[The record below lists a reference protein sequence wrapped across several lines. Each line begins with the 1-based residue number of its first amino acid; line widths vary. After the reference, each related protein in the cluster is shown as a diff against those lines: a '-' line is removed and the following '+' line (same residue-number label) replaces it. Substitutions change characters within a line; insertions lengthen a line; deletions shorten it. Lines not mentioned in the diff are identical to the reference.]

1 MSRVFLNNTIL
12 TFSRQAV
19 GGVATLVISMIIGRV
34 LGPEGQGQYSLIVFL
49 PVILSSILE
58 MGISVSTI
66 YYVGKNDFSVNDAI
80 KGNLILFILLSVL
93 AIILGIIFIYFW
105 GDSFFKNINIELFY
119 IGLLVLPALFL
130 IKYLQCI
137 FRAKEHF
144 FEFNIVFLIGQILL
158 FSLSFLAVYVYSL
171 GIYGAIGSL
180 LIARYLSALLSL
192 SLILKK
198 YYQPQSVKLNIK
210 LYLKKVVPFG
220 LKSHI
225 ANVLLLL
232 NNRFDLIIIAYF
244 LTSIQVG
251 YYSVSVALVESIW
264 IFSQAIGLVYYARL
278 SNMRDLK
285 RRWGLTL
292 RILMYVFMITAVS
305 ASILYIFAPE
315 IIEFI
320 YGSKF
325 LPSVKPL
332 RILIVG
338 ILIFT
343 VGRILT
349 HFINASGRPL
359 FNSYISFTTVLVNI
373 IMNIVLIPIYGL
385 IGAAIATST
394 AYSLDS
400 LIKVI
405 VAFKIK
411 NEKYALLDF
420 TLP

>member
-1 MSRVFLNNTIL
+1 M
-12 TFSRQAV
+12 
-19 GGVATLVISMIIGRV
+19 
-34 LGPEGQGQYSLIVFL
+34 
-49 PVILSSILE
+49 
-58 MGISVSTI
+58 
-66 YYVGKNDFSVNDAI
+66 
-80 KGNLILFILLSVL
+80 
-93 AIILGIIFIYFW
+93 
-105 GDSFFKNINIELFY
+105 
-119 IGLLVLPALFL
+119 
-130 IKYLQCI
+130 
-137 FRAKEHF
+137 
-144 FEFNIVFLIGQILL
+144 
-158 FSLSFLAVYVYSL
+158 
-171 GIYGAIGSL
+171 
-180 LIARYLSALLSL
+180 LSL